1 MASTTTTTSDAS
13 RTEHELTQDEIFD
26 LLSNR
31 RRRFVIHALKR
42 ADGPVEV
49 SELATY
55 VTAWERGID
64 PETVEYDDR
73 RNVHTTLT
81 RTHLPTLEE
90 KNVIRIDED
99 DNVVEPTPTLED
111 LDIYVEVINGDEIP
125 WSTYYVGLSG
135 LSVAILLATYVE
147 VPLFAQVSPLG
158 VGVATVAMF
167 GVSALFH
174 RYYRSSAR
182 LGNKDK
188 PPEARQIE

>member
-1 MASTTTTTSDAS
+1 MASTTPTTSDTS
-13 RTEHELTQDEIFD
+13 RTELTQDEIFD

-42 ADGPVEV
+42 ADAPVEV

-99 DNVVEPTPTLED
+99 DNVVEPTPTLER

-135 LSVAILLATYVE
+135 LSIAILLATYVE
-147 VPLFAQVSPLG
+147 VPLFAQVTPLG
-158 VGVATVAMF
+158 VGVATAAMF
-167 GVSALFH
+167 GVSALVH

-182 LGNKDK
+182 LGNKNK

>member
-1 MASTTTTTSDAS
+1 MASTTTTTSDGS

-73 RNVHTTLT
+73 RNVHTTLK

-99 DNVVEPTPTLED
+99 DNLVEPTPTLED
-111 LDIYVEVINGDEIP
+111 LDIYVEVIDGDEIP

-135 LSVAILLATYVE
+135 LSVAMLLATYVE
-147 VPLFAQVSPLG
+147 VPLFARVSPLG
-158 VGVATVAMF
+158 VGVATAAMF

-174 RYYRSSAR
+174 RYYRSNAR

-188 PPEARQIE
+188 PPEARRIE

>member
-1 MASTTTTTSDAS
+1 MASTTTTTSDGS

-73 RNVHTTLT
+73 RNVHTTLK

-90 KNVIRIDED
+90 KNVIRINED
-99 DNVVEPTPTLED
+99 DNLVEPTPTLED
-111 LDIYVEVINGDEIP
+111 LDIYVEVIDGDEIP

-135 LSVAILLATYVE
+135 LSVAMLLATYVE
-147 VPLFAQVSPLG
+147 VPLFARVSPLG
-158 VGVATVAMF
+158 VGVATAAMF

-174 RYYRSSAR
+174 RYYRSNAR
-182 LGNKDK
+182 LGNTDK